1 MDCYGYALVC
11 SGDVFLCDAAAAEYC
26 DGTLGDNLNKEWE
39 GEHRWN
45 KVFSRRFMEEF
56 NITDDSLNITRLNIL
71 IQIAKGNLSRRR
83 FAPALISPSL
93 TSC

>member
-11 SGDVFLCDAAAAEYC
+11 SGDVLLRDAAAAAECC
-26 DGTLGDNLNKEWE
+26 DGTLGDALNKDWE
-39 GEHRWN
+39 GSWN

-83 FAPALISPSL
+83 FAPALISPYL